1 MRTTGV
7 TVTTLMP
14 GPIETGFAAAGHL
27 MATKLF
33 APGTGADP
41 AVIAKAGYAGM
52 LQGKLNV
59 VAGLPWW
66 MQATAKTYPILPK
79 RLVLKVVEQLQRVQK
94 WWLSRKS
101 GGGAYR
107 TFLVGAVIAK
117 QSKRV

>member
-1 MRTTGV
+1 MRTTGA

-14 GPIETGFAAAGHL
+14 GPIETGFVAAGHL

-66 MQATAKTYPILPK
+66 M
-79 RLVLKVVEQLQRVQK
+79 
-94 WWLSRKS
+94 
-101 GGGAYR
+101 
-107 TFLVGAVIAK
+107 
-117 QSKRV
+117 

>member
-1 MRTTGV
+1 
-7 TVTTLMP
+7 MP

-66 MQATAKTYPILPK
+66 M
-79 RLVLKVVEQLQRVQK
+79 
-94 WWLSRKS
+94 
-101 GGGAYR
+101 
-107 TFLVGAVIAK
+107 
-117 QSKRV
+117 